1 MRLNETVS
9 LAASGVMSLSMTHP
23 SDCNVYLVDCGKESV
38 LIDAGTGL
46 AEKDVIREIE
56 KDLKNTLSHILVTH
70 HHADH
75 TGGLSVIKEYFHA
88 RVVAPEKERRSIE
101 EADESANGLDIA
113 RNAGYYPADY
123 KWKGCRTDLSVVPG
137 ERFRISE
144 EEILVCDGA
153 GHSPGGVCYYFL
165 GKKMIFVGD
174 LLMHGGKVNLQN
186 IPGADIRRYAES
198 VIALENLE
206 VEQFYSGHG
215 CFSLHCG
222 KEHIEKAA
230 QAFKSLG
237 VPPNFL

>member
-9 LAASGVMSLSMTHP
+9 LVASGGMSLGMTHP
-23 SDCNVYLVDCGKESV
+23 SDCNAYLVDCGKESV

-46 AEKDVIREIE
+46 AENEMIREIE
-56 KDLKNTLSHILVTH
+56 KDLKNTLSYILITH

-75 TGGLSVIKEYFHA
+75 TGGLSGVKEYFQA
-88 RVVAPEKERRSIE
+88 KVMVPEKERRSIE
-101 EADESANGLDIA
+101 EGDEKANGLDIA

-123 KWKGCRTDLSVVPG
+123 KWKGCRADRAAVPG
-137 ERFRISE
+137 EQYRISE
-144 EEILVCDGA
+144 EEIQVCDGS
-153 GHSPGGVCYYFL
+153 GHSPGGVCYYFPA
-165 GKKMIFVGD
+165 KKMIFVGD
-174 LLMHGGKVNLQN
+174 LLMHGGRINLQN

-215 CFSLHCG
+215 CFSLHYG
-222 KEHIEKAA
+222 KEHIEKAV

-237 VPPNFL
+237 MPPNFL